1 MGLKKQDVPVEKGEP
16 LALELESFI
25 QCVNESLI
33 PKTDGTF
40 GKTALE
46 VALLITKQINSSL

>member
-1 MGLKKQDVPVEKGEP
+1 MYPIEKGEP

-25 QCVNESLI
+25 QCVFGAST
-33 PKTDGTF
+33 PKTDGAF

-46 VALLITKQINSSL
+46 VALLITKQINASI